1 MIEWLE
7 DLELELS
14 KNADKSRAIAQIA
27 YMKNHFDFFGIA
39 SSTRKDLATLWIKK
53 YNLKA
58 TVGIEKRNLILALF
72 QMEQREFHYIA
83 IDFLNSF
90 KTSEIEQWDG
100 DFLETL
106 IRSNSWWDSV
116 DSIASNY
123 LGKYVKKFPAEG
135 FKLMEQ
141 WANSENLWLMRST
154 LIFQL
159 KYGNLTDFDFL
170 KKRIYQFRM
179 INEFFIQKAI
189 GWSLRQ
195 YSKFNKDSVKHF
207 LTEVE
212 LSNLA
217 RREAAKYL

>member
-1 MIEWLE
+1 M
-7 DLELELS
+7 
-14 KNADKSRAIAQIA
+14 
-27 YMKNHFDFFGIA
+27 
-39 SSTRKDLATLWIKK
+39 LWIKK

-58 TVGIEKRNLILALF
+58 IEGIEKRNLILALF

-90 KTSEIEQWDG
+90 KTSEIEIEDG
-100 DFLETL
+100 DFLESL
-106 IRSNSWWDSV
+106 ITSNSWWDSV

>member
-1 MIEWLE
+1 
-7 DLELELS
+7 
-14 KNADKSRAIAQIA
+14 
-27 YMKNHFDFFGIA
+27 
-39 SSTRKDLATLWIKK
+39 
-53 YNLKA
+53 
-58 TVGIEKRNLILALF
+58 
-72 QMEQREFHYIA
+72 
-83 IDFLNSF
+83 
-90 KTSEIEQWDG
+90 
-100 DFLETL
+100 
-106 IRSNSWWDSV
+106 V